1 MNKQTK
7 LGFLNEMLTKER
19 YKLIVLILFTI
30 LFVTLTL
37 YQPIVFGFLID
48 NVVNRQPIK
57 SASLNFLAEFFGGIE
72 FIRVNLWI
80 GAIIIIT
87 INLFS
92 GLMMFLRSRLNGKIS
107 EHVAKNIRDKMYS
120 HFMHLPY
127 SYYVTS
133 KTGDLIQRSTSD
145 VDMVRKVFA
154 NQIGE
159 FIYTTIMVFIAMFIM
174 LKKDLTLALVASAL
188 FPIIF
193 LFAIIFFKR
202 VQKDFLDLENS
213 ESKMTSNIQ
222 ENLKAVRVVKAFNRE
237 KYESEQFE
245 INNREYKKNGK
256 KLIRSLATYWGISDV
271 LCFSSILL
279 VLTFSVSKVLSQDL
293 SVGDAFIF
301 ISYTSMIVWPL
312 RNLGR
317 IIADF
322 GKVSISLDRI
332 LEVLDKPLEELE
344 LGLKPEISGNLTLKN
359 VKFKYADGINHV
371 LNGVDMEIR
380 AGETVAIL
388 GPTGSGKSSLVQL
401 LLGLY
406 DYDDGSILV
415 DGVELKAI
423 SKKHLRENVSIVL
436 QEPFLF
442 SKTIKDNIVISKP
455 RARLEQIEN
464 AAKIAHMDQVISSFD
479 LGYETMV
486 GERGTTLSGGQQ
498 QRMAIARTIIN
509 ERPILI
515 FDDSLSA
522 VDTETDAS
530 IRKKLKELSKNTT
543 TIIIT
548 QRVSSSISADK
559 IFVLEKG
566 TISQTGNHESLI
578 KIDGLYKRINDIQS
592 KLELGEYSEK

>member
-1 MNKQTK
+1 MKKQTK
-7 LGFLNEMLTKER
+7 LHFLYKMLDR
-19 YKLIVLILFTI
+19 DCYKLIVLVLFTI
-30 LFVTLTL
+30 IFVTLTL

-48 NVVNRQPIK
+48 NVVNRQPI
-57 SASLNFLAEFFGGIE
+57 SSTSLAYLADLFGGIE
-72 FIRVNLWI
+72 FIRNNLWI
-80 GAIIIIT
+80 GAIIIIL
-87 INLFS
+87 INVFS

-107 EHVAKNIRDKMYS
+107 EHVAKNVRDEMYS

-145 VDMVRKVFA
+145 VDIVRKVFA

-159 FIYTTIMVFIAMFIM
+159 FVYTTIMVIIAMIIM
-174 LKKDLTLALVASAL
+174 LNKDFTLALVATAL
-188 FPIIF
+188 FPVIF

-202 VQKDFLDLENS
+202 VQKDFLALEQS

-245 INNREYKKNGK
+245 INNRNYKTNGK

-279 VLTFSVSKVLSQDL
+279 VLTFSVSKVLNNDL

-332 LEVLDKPLEELE
+332 LEILEKPLEDLDS
-344 LGLKPEISGNLTLKN
+344 GLTPEISGNLSLKN
-359 VKFKYADGINHV
+359 VKFRYADGISHV
-371 LNGVDMEIR
+371 LNGVDMNIKS
-380 AGETVAIL
+380 GETVAIL

-406 DYDDGSILV
+406 DYDEGSIEI
-415 DGVELKAI
+415 DGVELKDI
-423 SKKHLRENVSIVL
+423 SKKHLRSNVSIVL

-455 RARLEQIEN
+455 RARIEQIEN

-530 IRKKLKELSKNTT
+530 IRKKLKELSQNTT

-566 TISQTGNHESLI
+566 KITQTGNHESLI
-578 KIDGLYKRINDIQS
+578 KEDGLYKRINDIQS